1 MRKVFR
7 RALDIGWLMSMA
19 MAWIWARMSRCP
31 LLVECQASV
40 SRGDSNDKANG
51 GAAVYRWNAA
61 LNRWTECH
69 AALLTPLWPTK
80 AHFFSPPEP
89 GQAADGILGASL
101 LSVLLPDA
109 HFSFQEKK
117 CSACLPS
124 LTSISPTGSRHSS
137 VSSMQTFSSSVR
149 FANSGTFRSK
159 LITASLSVI
168 FAMVVKIDP
177 AIDSSPRILPRL
189 SAICSPY

>member
-1 MRKVFR
+1 
-7 RALDIGWLMSMA
+7 
-19 MAWIWARMSRCP
+19 MSRCH

-109 HFSFQEKK
+109 HFSFQEHKEILR
-117 CSACLPS
+117 ALP
-124 LTSISPTGSRHSS
+124 LLDEHFARGQPPFFRFLDANLIFILKVRNEGNLVEQVHHRLGVRHLCDGS
-137 VSSMQTFSSSVR
+137 Q
-149 FANSGTFRSK
+149 NRS
-159 LITASLSVI
+159 
-168 FAMVVKIDP
+168 
-177 AIDSSPRILPRL
+177 R
-189 SAICSPY
+189 Y

>member
-1 MRKVFR
+1 
-7 RALDIGWLMSMA
+7 
-19 MAWIWARMSRCP
+19 MSRCH

-109 HFSFQEKK
+109 HFSFQEHEEM
-117 CSACLPS
+117 LRV
-124 LTSISPTGSRHSS
+124 LTLLNKHLTRGKPP
-137 VSSMQTFSSSVR
+137 F
-149 FANSGTFRSK
+149 FR
-159 LITASLSVI
+159 LLDADFI
-168 FAMVVKIDP
+168 FIF
-177 AIDSSPRILPRL
+177 
-189 SAICSPY
+189 

>member
-1 MRKVFR
+1 
-7 RALDIGWLMSMA
+7 
-19 MAWIWARMSRCP
+19 MSRCH

-40 SRGDSNDKANG
+40 SRRDSNDKANG

-69 AALLTPLWPTK
+69 TALLTPLWPTK

-109 HFSFQEKK
+109 HSPSKSTKK

-124 LTSISPTGSRHSS
+124 STSISPAGSNHSS
-137 VSSMQTFSSSVR
+137 VSSMQTLSFILKVRKEGNLAQQVHHRLGGLHLCDGTIVTSRFCISRGTGARSRASSSSAKSQAITVPP
-149 FANSGTFRSK
+149 ASK
-159 LITASLSVI
+159 AG
-168 FAMVVKIDP
+168 
-177 AIDSSPRILPRL
+177 
-189 SAICSPY
+189 